1 MLVAMRFP
9 DGDERG
15 RGKKGNTAK
24 LVEST
29 NFSVSRITHARTVYR
44 YCPEMV
50 EQIIEGKMGLDEAY
64 AEALRFCAATR
75 RA

>member
-1 MLVAMRFP
+1 MLLAARFP
-9 DGDERG
+9 ELGKRG
-15 RGKKGNTAK
+15 PKGKGTG
-24 LVEST
+24 
-29 NFSVSRITHARTVYR
+29 VSLETKEISSARVSQARAVYR